1 MQKAEFE
8 ITIEIIVQDLV
19 SLVMQ
24 NEAIEFMDALPY
36 LYDSELY
43 SALTDEETKLW
54 HLSTEKLYDMLKNE
68 KLNNKLE
75 YPDFV

>member
-8 ITIEIIVQDLV
+8 TLIELKVQDLV
-19 SLVMQ
+19 SLLMH
-24 NEAIEFMDALPY
+24 NEAMQFMDALPY
-36 LYDSELY
+36 LYATELY
-43 SALTDEETKLW
+43 AALTNEQTKLW
-54 HLSTEKLYDMLKNE
+54 HLSTEKLYEMLKNE